1 MEPLLI
7 SAYRGE
13 KTEKTPCWFMRQA
26 GRYLPEYME
35 IRAKHSMLDC
45 IRTPELAAK
54 ITLQPIERFEP
65 DGAIIFADILNPLIG
80 MGMNLDFVQGQGPQI
95 FNPISTPEDVAKL
108 KVPEVHDNVPYTL
121 EAIDIVASALRPKNI
136 PLLGFAGA
144 PFTLSSYMIEG
155 KGSQSL
161 SKVKHFMFTYPD
173 AWRELQEKLSA
184 MIGNYL
190 QAQVKAGASA
200 VQLFDSWLGYLAPAE
215 YDLYVAPYLKKIISE
230 FRAESNVPII
240 FFATSTT
247 GLYERFKELGATAFG
262 VDWRVSLTQANRL
275 FGAEYPL
282 QGNLDPLILASAPLE
297 YIKRRVIEILQE
309 GKELKSHIF
318 NLGHGILPHTPPENV
333 GKVVELV
340 KSFRKN
346 AWA

>member
-1 MEPLLI
+1 MESLLI
-7 SAYRGE
+7 SAYRGK
-13 KTEKTPCWFMRQA
+13 KTDRTPCWFMRQA
-26 GRYLPEYME
+26 GRYLPEYQE

-80 MGMNLDFVQGQGPQI
+80 MGIELDFVQGQGPQI
-95 FNPISTPEDVAKL
+95 FNPVSTPEDVARL
-108 KVPEVHDNVPYTL
+108 KVPEAKENVPYTL
-121 EAIDIVASALRPKNI
+121 EAIDIVSSALHPKNI

-173 AWRELQEKLSA
+173 AWHDLQEKLGV

-190 QAQVKAGASA
+190 LAQVAAGASA
-200 VQLFDSWLGYLAPAE
+200 VQLFDSWLGFLAPAE
-215 YDLYVAPYLKKIISE
+215 YDAYVAPYLERIISD
-230 FRAESNVPII
+230 FKAQSDVPLV

-247 GLYERFKELGATAFG
+247 GLFERFKKLGATAFG
-262 VDWRVSLTQANRL
+262 VDWRVNLKQADKL
-275 FGAEYPL
+275 FGSEFPL

-297 YIKRRVIEILQE
+297 YLEKRVLEILKE
-309 GKELKSHIF
+309 GGSLKSHIF

-333 GKVVELV
+333 GKIVEIV
-340 KSFRKN
+340 KSYRKTT
-346 AWA
+346 